1 MRFKGSR
8 NRGLTFNAVFASI
21 VVSIVAMLMLGA
33 CGSDEAEVADTPTSE
48 PIVEPTATPQPEPTV
63 KPTEEPT
70 QEPTAEPTAAP
81 TEEPVA
87 ERTEPAELFDKDV
100 RDIDAWIN
108 SEPTSIAEL
117 TSQGKVVL
125 VDFWTYTCVNC
136 LRTLPF
142 LREWQEKYVDNGLV
156 ILGVHAPEFEFEKE
170 LENVQRAVDDEGIK
184 WPVALDNEMSTW
196 RSFNNRY
203 WPAKYLVGVDGEIHY
218 SHFGEGAY
226 RETELE
232 IRKVLTNAGYDVSAI
247 PVGDV
252 ENTERD
258 DAARSVTR
266 ELYGG
271 YDRSYSVYGLYAAQ
285 DEYYVEPDREIE
297 YEDRYAEHDSYP
309 PQKFVLNG
317 LWRNEQEA
325 IVHARETMDLSDYIA
340 FRFQGRSANVVID
353 PPEPGEFK
361 VYVDLDDRPLAENE
375 AGDDIQFDDEG
386 RSYFNVE
393 ESRLYKIV
401 ETPEYV
407 EQTLKLS
414 SNSPNFAIFAFT
426 FGIYDGGY

>member
-1 MRFKGSR
+1 MKVLGRSRRGSAF
-8 NRGLTFNAVFASI
+8 GA
-21 VVSIVAMLMLGA
+21 VSIGILIFTLATLLTLSA
-33 CGSDEAEVADTPTSE
+33 CGSDEPEVVDTATPE
-48 PIVEPTATPQPEPTV
+48 PVVPTATSAPE
-63 KPTEEPT
+63 PTEEPT
-70 QEPTAEPTAAP
+70 SEPTVEPTAEPTEAP
-81 TEEPVA
+81 TQAPVA
-87 ERTEPAELFDKDV
+87 RTEPIELLDKDV

-142 LREWQEKYVDNGLV
+142 LREWQEKYSDNGLV

-170 LENVQRAVDDEGIK
+170 LENVQMAVDDEGVT

-203 WPAKYLVGVDGEIHY
+203 WPAKYLVGTDGEIHY
-218 SHFGEGAY
+218 SHFGEGSY

-232 IRKVLTNAGYDVSAI
+232 IRKVLEASGYDVSSI
-247 PVGDV
+247 PVGEV
-252 ENTERD
+252 ENTNRD

-271 YDRSYSVYGLYAAQ
+271 YDRNYSVYGLYAVQ
-285 DEYYVEPDREIE
+285 DEYYVEPDREVE
-297 YEDRYAEHDSYP
+297 YEDIYAELNSYP
-309 PQKFVLNG
+309 PQKFVLKG

-340 FRFQGRSANVVID
+340 FRFHGRSANVVID

-361 VYVDLDDRPLAENE
+361 VYVELDGRPLMENE
-375 AGDDIQFDDEG
+375 AGGDIQFDDEG
-386 RSYFNVE
+386 RSYFNVDE
-393 ESRLYKIV
+393 PRLYKIV

-407 EQTLKLS
+407 EETLKLS
-414 SNSPNFAIFAFT
+414 SDSPNFAIFAFT
-426 FGIYDGGY
+426 FGVYDSGF